1 MSSSK
6 RRPDCPRHYDVG
18 YGKPPKKHRFRKGQS
33 GNARGR
39 PKGARSGISVP
50 PEGIVKLT
58 DCGLFSAFPHE
69 AKPLKLRKAASDNL
83 PGFRGESG

>member
-39 PKGARSGISVP
+39 PKGILAFGNPAS
-50 PEGIVKLT
+50 LT
-58 DCGLFSAFPHE
+58 EH
-69 AKPLKLRKAASDNL
+69 
-83 PGFRGESG
+83 